1 MKKRAPAARAR
12 KPVAAP
18 KATPGAKP
26 DSKLGSKLSAK
37 LGSKLRTTPDSKLG
51 AKLRA
56 TPDSKLRAT
65 PHSKLDSKLG
75 STLRSTLDALATP
88 HSLGYRMPAEWEPH
102 AATWLAWPHEPT
114 DWPGKFDAIPWVFA
128 EVARHLQEGERI
140 RVIVSGKKEEATAKS
155 VFSRSGVNLKQVDF
169 VHLATDRSWTRDFL
183 PLGVVKDAGKN
194 GSAQKRETAL
204 VKWKFNGWARYKNHV
219 KDEEAGLAVALQLGT
234 PLALPEA
241 QFGKRRAR
249 VVLEGGAIDVDGEG
263 TLLCTEECLLNG
275 RQARNAPLG
284 KAGMEAVLRDHL
296 GVERVLWLGSGIAGD
311 DTAGHIDDFCRFVA
325 PGQIVLAHEK
335 NKRDPN
341 YAVLRDAASR
351 LKSACDAKGRK
362 VEVIRLPMPAPIVFA
377 GQRLPASYANFYVG
391 NAAVLVPTFNDPN
404 DREALGI
411 LAELFP
417 SRRVVGI
424 HSTDFVLGLGTI
436 HCSTQQEVR

>member
-1 MKKRAPAARAR
+1 MKKPASSARGRARTAAARTPAAALETER
-12 KPVAAP
+12 
-18 KATPGAKP
+18 GAKP
-26 DSKLGSKLSAK
+26 DPKFGS
-37 LGSKLRTTPDSKLG
+37 TPDPK
-51 AKLRA
+51 
-56 TPDSKLRAT
+56 
-65 PHSKLDSKLG
+65 
-75 STLRSTLDALATP
+75 LDALATP

-169 VHLATDRSWTRDFL
+169 VHLHTDRSWTRDFL
-183 PLGVVKDAGKN
+183 PLGVVKDPAQKGTDRK
-194 GSAQKRETAL
+194 GSSQKRETAL

-219 KDEEAGLAVALQLGT
+219 KDEEAGLAVALQIGT

-241 QFGKRRAR
+241 QFGKKRAR

-296 GVERVLWLGSGIAGD
+296 GAERVLWLGSGIAGD

-325 PGQIVLAHEK
+325 PGKIVLAEEQ
-335 NKRDPN
+335 NKQDPN
-341 YAVLRDAASR
+341 YAVLRDAATR
-351 LKSACDAKGRK
+351 LKSARDAKGRK
-362 VEVIRLPMPAPIVFA
+362 VEVIRLPMPAPIVFD

-391 NAAVLVPTFNDPN
+391 NSAVLVPTFNDPH

>member
-1 MKKRAPAARAR
+1 MGASQLAVLPRSPHRRVWRSDATLFGFEQAMKKRASAARAQ
-12 KPVAAP
+12 AP
-18 KATPGAKP
+18 DATLA
-26 DSKLGSKLSAK
+26 S
-37 LGSKLRTTPDSKLG
+37 
-51 AKLRA
+51 
-56 TPDSKLRAT
+56 
-65 PHSKLDSKLG
+65 LD
-75 STLRSTLDALATP
+75 TP

-128 EVARHLQEGERI
+128 DIARHLQEGERI
-140 RVIVSGKKEEATAKS
+140 RVIVSGKREEATAKS

-169 VHLATDRSWTRDFL
+169 VYLPTDRSWTRDFL
-183 PLGVVKDAGKN
+183 PLGVVRGAGK
-194 GSAQKRETAL
+194 KRETAL
-204 VKWKFNGWARYKNHV
+204 VKWKFNGWARYKNHRR
-219 KDEEAGLAVALQLGT
+219 DEEAGLAVALQLGA

-241 QFGKRRAR
+241 QFGRKRAR

-263 TLLCTEECLLNG
+263 SLLCTEECLLDG

-296 GVERVLWLGSGIAGD
+296 GAEKVLWLGAGIAGD
-311 DTAGHIDDFCRFVA
+311 DTAGHIDDFAR
-325 PGQIVLAHEK
+325 
-335 NKRDPN
+335 
-341 YAVLRDAASR
+341 
-351 LKSACDAKGRK
+351 
-362 VEVIRLPMPAPIVFA
+362 
-377 GQRLPASYANFYVG
+377 FYVG

-404 DREALGI
+404 DRLALGI

-417 SRRVVGI
+417 SRRIVGI